1 MAIVTRPFA
10 GEADYARMRDMLVDI
25 TRLNRHAPYCTVGDL
40 DWWRWTAKVPD
51 QINHVQIWFDGDRAI
66 GFVWPG
72 ESEADVIVHPDRGE
86 ALDDMLDWA
95 ERNALAEVEPGSGEV
110 VFETFAYAND
120 AMQNQALLRHG
131 YQQGEAAYRMRSQ
144 PVDGPFPTPLLPE
157 GYVTRDM
164 RNATA
169 DDIEKRVDVHR
180 AAFAPSRMT
189 VAKHTAVMAAPT
201 YRPDLDLAIVAPDGS
216 FAAFTI
222 VWFDEANR
230 IGMFEPLGTHPDH
243 QRRGLGRAIIAEG
256 LRRLSEIGATTA
268 YVDSLAGG
276 PASNLLYAAAG
287 FQVVDENISWT
298 KVLAVGEIRA
308 DG

>member
-1 MAIVTRPFA
+1 
-10 GEADYARMRDMLVDI
+10 
-25 TRLNRHAPYCTVGDL
+25 
-40 DWWRWTAKVPD
+40 
-51 QINHVQIWFDGDRAI
+51 
-66 GFVWPG
+66 
-72 ESEADVIVHPDRGE
+72 
-86 ALDDMLDWA
+86 
-95 ERNALAEVEPGSGEV
+95 
-110 VFETFAYAND
+110 
-120 AMQNQALLRHG
+120 
-131 YQQGEAAYRMRSQ
+131 
-144 PVDGPFPTPLLPE
+144 
-157 GYVTRDM
+157 M

-169 DDIEKRVDVHR
+169 DDIQKRVDVHR

-222 VWFDEANR
+222 VWIDEANR

-256 LRRLSEIGATTA
+256 LRRLSDIGATTA

-287 FQVVDENISWT
+287 FHVLDENISWT
-298 KVLAVGEIRA
+298 KTLTGGEIRA

>member
-10 GEADYARMRDMLVDI
+10 GEADYAHMRDLLVDI
-25 TRLNRHAPYCTVGDL
+25 TRLNRHAPYCTIGDL
-40 DWWRWTAKVPD
+40 DWWRWTAKVPN
-51 QINHVQIWFDGDRAI
+51 QIDRVQIWFDGDQVI

-72 ESEADVIVHPDRGE
+72 ESEADIIVHPDRGE

-95 ERNALAEVEPGSGEV
+95 ERNALAAAEPGGGDV
-110 VFETFAYAND
+110 TFKTYAYAQD
-120 AMQNQALLRHG
+120 ELQNQALLRHG
-131 YQQGEAAYRMRSQ
+131 YQQGEAAYRLRSQ
-144 PVDGPFPTPLLPE
+144 PLDGPFPAPLLPE
-157 GYVTRDM
+157 GYVIRDM

-169 DDIEKRVDVHR
+169 EDIQNRVDVHR

-222 VWFDEANR
+222 VWFDDANGM
-230 IGMFEPLGTHPDH
+230 GMFEPLGTHPDH

-287 FQVVDENISWT
+287 FHVVDENISWT
-298 KVLAVGEIRA
+298 KTLTGGEIRA